1 MVAYLACQPG
11 MRAERGL
18 LADLLWSDRAED
30 QARAS
35 LRQELAVL
43 RKALPDGA
51 LDADRQM
58 VWLDPERI
66 TVDRAVQGEFLQ
78 GFDLRSEPFE
88 DWLREMRN
96 TQPPPTPPIA
106 AQRHDRPSLAVLP
119 FDEIG
124 APSDDMFADGVVEE
138 ITGALS
144 RMRDFHIIARQSAF
158 ALQGA
163 RISIPEIAA
172 KLGVQYL
179 VEGSVRRAG
188 DRVRITAQLV
198 YGADGRTLW
207 SERFDDQL
215 DDLFDLQDR
224 VAAKIAGQ
232 ISPNLRNAEI
242 TRATSRAP
250 HNRSAYEL
258 YLTAY
263 PPFWNHNRDGNQ
275 QALQRLDRSLAI
287 DPEYGPAL
295 ALKAWCLAQEVAYM
309 YTDDPDRDRQLTL
322 AAIRRASEHVADH
335 APSFTAIGA
344 AISLAT
350 TDLEQANSYIDRA
363 LALDPNNA
371 WAWMRRGW
379 ARAYVGAAD
388 DGIACM
394 ERAES
399 LSPLDPFRFNFL
411 LGKASNYLH
420 WKRSDA
426 NDTSKAVSL
435 IKEAIRIN
443 PKAKWA
449 FRMLAQAH
457 AYGGNPAGA
466 QGCAQELLRAYP
478 HLTISYLKKV
488 LPPATSFT
496 DTLYYDYMR
505 AAGIPEE

>member
-144 RMRDFHIIARQSAF
+144 RVRDFHIIARQSAF

-232 ISPNLRNAEI
+232 IFPQPAQRGNYPRHQS
-242 TRATSRAP
+242 RATQPVGLRVVSDRL
-250 HNRSAYEL
+250 SAVLE
-258 YLTAY
+258 
-263 PPFWNHNRDGNQ
+263 PQPR
-275 QALQRLDRSLAI
+275 
-287 DPEYGPAL
+287 
-295 ALKAWCLAQEVAYM
+295 
-309 YTDDPDRDRQLTL
+309 RQ
-322 AAIRRASEHVADH
+322 
-335 APSFTAIGA
+335 
-344 AISLAT
+344 
-350 TDLEQANSYIDRA
+350 
-363 LALDPNNA
+363 
-371 WAWMRRGW
+371 
-379 ARAYVGAAD
+379 
-388 DGIACM
+388 
-394 ERAES
+394 
-399 LSPLDPFRFNFL
+399 
-411 LGKASNYLH
+411 
-420 WKRSDA
+420 
-426 NDTSKAVSL
+426 
-435 IKEAIRIN
+435 
-443 PKAKWA
+443 
-449 FRMLAQAH
+449 
-457 AYGGNPAGA
+457 PAG
-466 QGCAQELLRAYP
+466 
-478 HLTISYLKKV
+478 V
-488 LPPATSFT
+488 
-496 DTLYYDYMR
+496 
-505 AAGIPEE
+505 AAA